1 MITVEVIRDNNQA
14 IAGFQVSGHAQA
26 APHGQDI
33 VCAGVSALTQS
44 AIMGIERHLRRE
56 IDLRQDAGSLKVK
69 LSGQP
74 DSLTGA
80 ILETMLLGLTEIAKL
95 YPKSVRITEHRR

>member
-1 MITVEVIRDNNQA
+1 MITVELIRDNNQA

-33 VCAGVSALTQS
+33 VCAGVSSLVQS
-44 AIMGIERHLRRE
+44 AIMGIERHLGRD
-56 IDLRQDAGSLKVK
+56 IDLRQDGGGLRMK
-69 LSGQP
+69 LNGQP
-74 DSLTGA
+74 DNLTGA

-95 YPKSVRITEHRR
+95 YPKRVRITEHRR

>member
-1 MITVEVIRDNNQA
+1 MITVTLVRDNNKA
-14 IAGFQVSGHAQA
+14 ITGFAISGHAKT

-44 AIMGIERHLRRE
+44 SIMGIERHLGRH
-56 IDLRQDAGSLKVK
+56 IDLGQDNDGLTMR
-69 LSGQP
+69 LIGQP

-80 ILETMLLGLTEIAKL
+80 ILETMLLGLNEIAKL

>member
-1 MITVEVIRDNNQA
+1 MITVALVRDNNKA
-14 IAGFQVSGHAQA
+14 ITGFSISGHAQT

-33 VCAGVSALTQS
+33 VCAGVSALAQS
-44 AIMGIERHLRRE
+44 SIMGIERHLGRD
-56 IDLRQDAGSLKVK
+56 IDLVQDSHGLTMRII
-69 LSGQP
+69 GQP

>member
-1 MITVEVIRDNNQA
+1 MITVARIRDNNRA
-14 IAGFQVSGHAQA
+14 IVGFQVSGHAQA

-33 VCAGVSALTQS
+33 ICAGVSSLVQS
-44 AIMGIERHLRRE
+44 AIMGIERHLGRD
-56 IDLRQDAGSLKVK
+56 IDLMQDAGGLTMK
-69 LSGQP
+69 LNGQP

>member
-1 MITVEVIRDNNQA
+1 MITVTLIRDNKQA
-14 IAGFQVSGHAQA
+14 IAGFNVSGHAQA

-33 VCAGVSALTQS
+33 VCAGVSALVQS
-44 AIMGIERHLRRE
+44 SIMGIERHLKRE
-56 IDLRQDAGSLKVK
+56 INLVQDGDGLKLELVC
-69 LSGQP
+69 QP

-95 YPKSVRITEHRR
+95 YPKSVRIIEHRR

>member
-1 MITVEVIRDNNQA
+1 MLTVTLIRDNNQA
-14 IAGFQVSGHAQA
+14 ITGFMVNGHAHA

-56 IDLRQDAGSLKVK
+56 IDLVQDRSGLTVA
-69 LSGQP
+69 LSSQP
-74 DSLTGA
+74 DSLTA
-80 ILETMLLGLTEIAKL
+80 AVFETMLLGLNEIAKL
-95 YPKSVRITEHRR
+95 YPKSVRIIEHRR